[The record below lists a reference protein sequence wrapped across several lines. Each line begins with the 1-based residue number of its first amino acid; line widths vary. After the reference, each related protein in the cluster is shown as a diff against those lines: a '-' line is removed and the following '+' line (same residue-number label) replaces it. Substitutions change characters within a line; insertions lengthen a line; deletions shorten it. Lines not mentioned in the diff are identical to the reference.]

1 MQQKS
6 TILPPISPLF
16 TFGAKRKFVSTK
28 NQNLK
33 NMAKAFLEITLQIDN
48 ADRANAAG
56 IYTKYK
62 APFLERIEGASS
74 KELLIRD
81 EDVQVLHGFESA
93 DQASAYLSSELFT
106 NDVVVELKPYL
117 KATPEVRIYTV
128 A

>member
-1 MQQKS
+1 
-6 TILPPISPLF
+6 
-16 TFGAKRKFVSTK
+16 
-28 NQNLK
+28 
-33 NMAKAFLEITLQIDN
+33 MAKAFLEITLQIDN